1 MTRRRLLAS
10 VGGLALS
17 ASALAA
23 PPAYASWRHH
33 TATATGTMAGYDPET
48 RVLTV
53 SSASGSTLYHLA
65 SDARVWLG
73 NHRLAVSELKSRV
86 GAQVTVSWSEADGV
100 RTTHTV
106 RVAVEPNGGR

>member
-1 MTRRRLLAS
+1 MAA
-10 VGGLALS
+10 VGLVLI

-23 PPAYASWRHH
+23 PPALASWRHH

-53 SSASGSTLYHLA
+53 ASASGSTLYHLA
-65 SDARVWLG
+65 TDARVWLG
-73 NHRLAVSELKSRV
+73 NHRLAVGELKSRL
-86 GAQVTVSWSEADGV
+86 GAQVTVSWSDADGV

-106 RVAVEPNGGR
+106 RVAVAPEAGR